1 MTSRVRLYARLSLAN
16 LRRHRARWTLV
27 VVGIA
32 LGLMSFTGVT
42 TISRSIVQA
51 FQDAVTRGAGA
62 AQLQVTNGTAGVD
75 ETLVDELAGV
85 AGVAATGGNVQY
97 VVDAPGLDSRRL
109 TIFGVQMGRDDAYRR
124 AQLGDAAVDLP
135 DTLEFLAQPD
145 SIALDEAA
153 LRRHGWRLGSTLD
166 VTGPKGQRRL
176 TVRGTLRS
184 HGILRVFGDDVG
196 VMDAEAAQAL
206 FGAVG
211 KLHWVDVVAGD
222 GAAVDDV
229 RRRVADVVGAR
240 GVVYTPRGR
249 GERIEAMLGSL
260 RTMLATSGIV
270 AMIVGLFLIYHTVN
284 TAITRRR
291 GELATLWALGA
302 PRRHIVGYLLLES
315 AAVGAVG
322 SILGVAAG
330 LAFARLAAAS
340 FGSVISDMYV
350 SMPPPSV
357 QPDVRE
363 LGGTMA
369 LGMAWVMLAAVLP
382 CLRALRRDPATAP
395 PRRRTWTPGLLAAV
409 ALVLFGVAVSA
420 AHLTRIPRLGVR
432 VATVGAV
439 AALIFAGT
447 TLLVP
452 LAVDAVTLLVRR
464 VPRSRATLLL
474 VWTWDQVR
482 RHRLHATT
490 TMGALAAGVA
500 FALGM
505 ATMLGSYRAAFVEWI
520 RQFAQADVFVNAGT
534 AVSLLGGPTLDV
546 QAAAD
551 VAALP
556 GVARVL
562 PWRLLEVSF
571 RGRPIIVQGMSE
583 SMIARV
589 HPGLRLDPG
598 RGEVVISDSL
608 AQRYDLAV
616 GDAFTLPAP
625 VAPLEVTVGAVRPDY
640 VLDLGSVKVGWETFA
655 RHFGEHAANILL
667 VDAEPGTA
675 ADVGSRIAATL
686 GGRYAVT
693 VLTQSELRR
702 LLDTLIEQSFA
713 LTYWLEMLA
722 VLVTVCAMVNA
733 TSAAIIERADDLVTL
748 RALGMR
754 RGRMVRMLMIEALLV
769 GTLGSLLGIGAGTVF
784 GHSLVHTVMPA
795 VAGFVLPLRWPAA
808 AAATLL
814 VLSTG
819 AAVAAAFLIARSWTR
834 RPIALDEP
842 TATA

>member
-1 MTSRVRLYARLSLAN
+1 MTSRLRLYARLTLAN
-16 LRRHRARWTLV
+16 LRHHRARWGLV

-42 TISRSIVQA
+42 AISRSIVQA

-75 ETLVDELAGV
+75 ANLVDELAGV

-97 VVDAPGLDSRRL
+97 VVDAPSLDSRRL

-153 LRRHGWRLGSTLD
+153 LRRHGWWLGATLD
-166 VTGPKGQRRL
+166 VMGPKGPRRL

-184 HGILRVFGDDVG
+184 HGILRVFGDDVA
-196 VMDAEAAQAL
+196 VMDAEAVQQM

-211 KLHWVDVVAGD
+211 KFHWVDVVAGH

-229 RRRVADVVGAR
+229 KRRVVDVVGAR
-240 GVVYTPRGR
+240 GVVDTPRGR

-284 TAITRRR
+284 TAIARRQ
-291 GELATLWALGA
+291 GEFATLWALGA

-315 AAVGAVG
+315 AAVGVIG
-322 SILGVAAG
+322 SVLGVVAG

-340 FGSVISDMYV
+340 FGSVISEMYV

-357 QPDVRE
+357 RPDVRE
-363 LGGTMA
+363 LSGAMA
-369 LGMAWVMLAAVLP
+369 LGVGWVMLAAVLP
-382 CLRALRRDPATAP
+382 CLGALRRDPATVP
-395 PRRRTWTPGLLAAV
+395 PRRRTWTPGLLAGAS
-409 ALVLFGVAVSA
+409 LVLFGLAVAA
-420 AHLTRIPRLGVR
+420 AHLTRIPHLGVR

-452 LAVDAVTLLVRR
+452 LVVDAVTLLVRR
-464 VPRSRATLLL
+464 VPRSRATLL
-474 VWTWDQVR
+474 VAWTWDQVR
-482 RHRLHATT
+482 RHRLHSTT
-490 TMGALAAGVA
+490 TMGSLAAGVA
-500 FALGM
+500 FALGLT
-505 ATMLGSYRAAFVEWI
+505 TMLGSYRAAFVDWI

-534 AVSLLGGPTLDV
+534 TVSLLGGPTIDL
-546 QAAAD
+546 QATAE

-556 GVARVL
+556 GVSSVL
-562 PWRLLEVSF
+562 PWRLIEVSF
-571 RGRPIIVQGMSE
+571 HGRPIIVQGMAE
-583 SMIARV
+583 AMIDRI
-589 HPGLRLDPG
+589 HPGLRLEHG

-608 AQRYDLAV
+608 AQRYGLAV
-616 GDAFTLPAP
+616 GDTFTVPAP
-625 VAPLEVTVGAVRPDY
+625 RAPLSITVGAVRPDY
-640 VLDLGSVKVGWETFA
+640 VLDLGSVKVGWETFV

-667 VDAEPGTA
+667 VDAEPGMA
-675 ADVGSRIAATL
+675 SDVGRRVAAAL

-693 VLTQSELRR
+693 VLTQSELRA
-702 LLDTLIEQSFA
+702 LLDTLIDQSFA

-722 VLVTVCAMVNA
+722 VLVTVCAMINA

-754 RGRMVRMLMIEALLV
+754 RRRMVRMLMIEALFV
-769 GTLGSLLGIGAGTVF
+769 GALGSLLGLGAGTVL
-784 GHSLVHTVMPA
+784 GRALVHTVMPA
-795 VAGFVLPLRWPAA
+795 VAGFVLPLRWPLS

-814 VLSTG
+814 SLSTG
-819 AAVAAAFLIARSWTR
+819 AAVAAAFFIARAWTR
-834 RPIALDEP
+834 QPITLDER
-842 TATA
+842 TA